1 MGLYEGIKDVAKV
14 VQQADNLELYQRLL
28 DLSAQALDMQAEIT
42 RLKNENA
49 ELQKKKDIEAQII
62 RHAYPYITI
71 SGDKND
77 IKYCATCWDNE
88 QKLIQMKPLS
98 MYDNYP
104 GLSCNKCK
112 NRCRLLK

>member
-62 RHAYPYITI
+62 RHAQPYITI
-71 SGDKND
+71 AGDEND
-77 IKYCATCWDNE
+77 IKYCGTCWDSE
-88 QKLIQMKPLS
+88 QKLIQMKTVHY
-98 MYDNYP
+98 YDDYP
-104 GLSCNKCK
+104 SLTCNKCK
-112 NRCRLLK
+112 NRCRSV